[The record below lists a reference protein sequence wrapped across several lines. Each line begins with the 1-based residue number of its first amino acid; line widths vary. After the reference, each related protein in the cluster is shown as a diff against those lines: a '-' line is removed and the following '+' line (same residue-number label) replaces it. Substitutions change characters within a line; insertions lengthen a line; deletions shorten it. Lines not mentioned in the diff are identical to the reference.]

1 VCSATSATE
10 LGLVPGRPGR
20 GEVGWLGGAGRAAG
34 GGSMAAK
41 AAAQPHRQRHHR
53 HHDRDTRQ
61 HAQGAEQEV
70 HGTASNDTEP
80 KPPRRLRRD
89 EQQRQVRAQLLDAA
103 ERVFARHGYQGA
115 SIDAIA
121 AEAGYSHG
129 AIYSNFN
136 GKEDLFLVLVEERI
150 DARLARVYEA
160 ADAALSHGATPLEAA
175 RRFVAMLQH
184 EQHAYLLLVDFWN
197 QAVREP
203 KAAAR
208 FADRHARLRALIGRI
223 VEGVARDTGAEL
235 TLPRDQVATALIAL
249 VNGLT
254 IERLADPPP
263 RPRMSCSPTRLP
275 RSSAAS
281 PAHPPRPG
289 AAAALSPLTV
299 AISSRPAT
307 GAKQRLRGPL
317 GDFARLTWA
326 RLGSECV
333 SGPKCGRRPS
343 PLVAPYLTERS
354 LDCCS
359 AWRPGR

>member
-1 VCSATSATE
+1 MT
-10 LGLVPGRPGR
+10 
-20 GEVGWLGGAGRAAG
+20 
-34 GGSMAAK
+34 K
-41 AAAQPHRQRHHR
+41 
-53 HHDRDTRQ
+53 
-61 HAQGAEQEV
+61 
-70 HGTASNDTEP
+70 P

-89 EQQRQVRAQLLDAA
+89 EQQRQVRTQLLDAA

-129 AIYSNFN
+129 AVYSNFD

-150 DARLARVYEA
+150 DARLARVYQA

-175 RRFVAMLQH
+175 RRFVAMLQQ

-208 FADRHARLRALIGRI
+208 FAERHARLRALIGRI

-254 IERLADPPP
+254 IERLADPP
-263 RPRMSCSPTRLP
+263 
-275 RSSAAS
+275 AA
-281 PAHPPRPG
+281 PDELFAHAI
-289 AAAALSPLTV
+289 AAIV
-299 AISSRPAT
+299 RGFSRPPA
-307 GAKQRLRGPL
+307 
-317 GDFARLTWA
+317 
-326 RLGSECV
+326 
-333 SGPKCGRRPS
+333 
-343 PLVAPYLTERS
+343 
-354 LDCCS
+354 
-359 AWRPGR
+359 

>member
-1 VCSATSATE
+1 MT
-10 LGLVPGRPGR
+10 
-20 GEVGWLGGAGRAAG
+20 
-34 GGSMAAK
+34 
-41 AAAQPHRQRHHR
+41 
-53 HHDRDTRQ
+53 D
-61 HAQGAEQEV
+61 
-70 HGTASNDTEP
+70 P

-184 EQHAYLLLVDFWN
+184 EQQAYLLLVDFWN

-235 TLPRDQVATALIAL
+235 TLPREQVATALIAL

-254 IERLADPPP
+254 IERLADPP
-263 RPRMSCSPTRLP
+263 
-275 RSSAAS
+275 AA
-281 PAHPPRPG
+281 PDELFAHAI
-289 AAAALSPLTV
+289 AAIV
-299 AISSRPAT
+299 RGFSRPPA
-307 GAKQRLRGPL
+307 
-317 GDFARLTWA
+317 
-326 RLGSECV
+326 
-333 SGPKCGRRPS
+333 
-343 PLVAPYLTERS
+343 
-354 LDCCS
+354 
-359 AWRPGR
+359 

>member
-1 VCSATSATE
+1 
-10 LGLVPGRPGR
+10 
-20 GEVGWLGGAGRAAG
+20 
-34 GGSMAAK
+34 M
-41 AAAQPHRQRHHR
+41 
-53 HHDRDTRQ
+53 
-61 HAQGAEQEV
+61 
-70 HGTASNDTEP
+70 TEP

-150 DARLARVYEA
+150 DARLARVYQA

-175 RRFVAMLQH
+175 RRFVAMLQQ

-208 FADRHARLRALIGRI
+208 FADRHTRLRALIGRI

-254 IERLADPPP
+254 IERLADPP
-263 RPRMSCSPTRLP
+263 
-275 RSSAAS
+275 
-281 PAHPPRPG
+281 
-289 AAAALSPLTV
+289 
-299 AISSRPAT
+299 
-307 GAKQRLRGPL
+307 RGP
-317 GDFARLTWA
+317 G
-326 RLGSECV
+326 
-333 SGPKCGRRPS
+333 
-343 PLVAPYLTERS
+343 
-354 LDCCS
+354 
-359 AWRPGR
+359 